1 MNQGNTTQLLQGTI
15 LLINFAKKKREVA
28 HFVHT
33 LAARPG
39 TYTPRARVPRRPP
52 SIAFTLPAGP
62 SPRLAPRRRRW
73 RRRGG
78 RFVNARGAT
87 TGARSWRGDL
97 HEGRAWRRSS
107 SQDARD
113 CHLLARVRAGMSA
126 AVRAPPALPVGGRRV
141 GVLPLLALSSRLSE
155 HPIAQDLRFRQPF
168 LCLLFVNARIA
179 RNLCSPLAD
188 PIRRVPLRRCRP

>member
-62 SPRLAPRRRRW
+62 SPRLAPRRRRRAAAATCTRAVRGGGP
-73 RRRGG
+73 RRRT
-78 RFVNARGAT
+78 RAT
-87 TGARSWRGDL
+87 ATCWL
-97 HEGRAWRRSS
+97 VCGRACRR
-107 SQDARD
+107 Q
-113 CHLLARVRAGMSA
+113 C
-126 AVRAPPALPVGGRRV
+126 APR
-141 GVLPLLALSSRLSE
+141 
-155 HPIAQDLRFRQPF
+155 LRFRSAVAGSVSFP
-168 LCLLFVNARIA
+168 CLLSPAVSQSTRSLRTSGSDNLFFVFC
-179 RNLCSPLAD
+179 L
-188 PIRRVPLRRCRP
+188 

>member
-62 SPRLAPRRRRW
+62 SPRLAPRRRRRAAAAGVLSTRAELPQAHDLGAATCTRAVRGGGP
-73 RRRGG
+73 RRRT
-78 RFVNARGAT
+78 RAT
-87 TGARSWRGDL
+87 ATCWL
-97 HEGRAWRRSS
+97 VCGRACRR
-107 SQDARD
+107 Q
-113 CHLLARVRAGMSA
+113 C
-126 AVRAPPALPVGGRRV
+126 APR
-141 GVLPLLALSSRLSE
+141 
-155 HPIAQDLRFRQPF
+155 LRFRSAVAGSVSFP
-168 LCLLFVNARIA
+168 CLLSPAVSQSTRSLRTSGSDNLFFVFC
-179 RNLCSPLAD
+179 L
-188 PIRRVPLRRCRP
+188 